1 MSLFKNSNDI
11 CRVIMRDVIWT
22 IIIIWVVY
30 KLIDLFRGASVKK
43 TFVYNKYEYHNSQQT
58 QKQEGSVT
66 VDSNSSAGKQK
77 QPKANP
83 NDGEYVDFE
92 EIK

>member
-1 MSLFKNSNDI
+1 
-11 CRVIMRDVIWT
+11 MRDVIWT

-30 KLIDLFRGASVKK
+30 KLVDIFKGAGTKK
-43 TFVYNKYEYHNSQQT
+43 TFVYNKYEYRNSQQT
-58 QKQEGSVT
+58 HKQEGSVT
-66 VDSNSSAGKQK
+66 VDKNSTAGKQK

-83 NDGEYVDFE
+83 SDGEYVDFE